1 MEVLLVGATN
11 DWDSLPSLPN
21 HLVVA
26 PTNNT
31 STTSHLSLHL
41 DDFLVFKT
49 TVEKVIEVD

>member
-1 MEVLLVGATN
+1 MERLILFLLVKTVA
-11 DWDSLPSLPN
+11 
-21 HLVVA
+21 A

-49 TVEKVIEVD
+49 TVEKVIEVDKERV